1 MTTHEDGVD
10 SIVIGAGPAGLAAAH
25 ELMRVGRRVLVLEHG
40 TTVAT
45 SWRSH
50 RTGLRLHTVRR
61 LSGLPGM
68 PIPRSYG
75 RYVTSANLVRYLEQY
90 RIQAS
95 IPVRF
100 GVTVAS
106 IQRGDD
112 TGRGPRWKIVTTS
125 GTVYETATVVMATG
139 YNRVPH
145 IPALPGLEVFEAPT
159 IHVSEY
165 TGGSQFSGRDILVV
179 GSGNAAAEAAT
190 ELATAGTRRI
200 QMAVRTT
207 PHIVRRRVGGI
218 SMQRVAITMGLL
230 PTGMADKIA
239 ALLARL
245 TVPDLSARRMG
256 RPRPDLYTRV
266 ERDQSVPVHDTG
278 IVALIESGT
287 VDPVAAVTG
296 FGPGTVQLADGS
308 VLRPDTVIFATGY
321 RRGLEGLLHGLN
333 LLDEHGNPL
342 SRSGTA
348 AAPGFYFV
356 GFTVSATGAL
366 RQLSTDARM
375 VAHAESQNAGRVA
388 SSRHTS
394 ARFTDPAPGSPVVH
408 ASPSITGNG

>member
-1 MTTHEDGVD
+1 VQ
-10 SIVIGAGPAGLAAAH
+10 
-25 ELMRVGRRVLVLEHG
+25 
-40 TTVAT
+40 
-45 SWRSH
+45 
-50 RTGLRLHTVRR
+50 
-61 LSGLPGM
+61 
-68 PIPRSYG
+68 
-75 RYVTSANLVRYLEQY
+75 YLEQY
-90 RIQAS
+90 RAHAS

-112 TGRGPRWKIVTTS
+112 TGAGSRWKIVTTS

-145 IPALPGLEVFEAPT
+145 IPALPGLEGFAGPT

-165 TGGSQFSGRDILVV
+165 TGGRQFSGRDILVV
-179 GSGNAAAEAAT
+179 GSGNAAAEAAA
-190 ELATAGTRRI
+190 ELAAAGTRRI

-230 PTGMADKIA
+230 PTGLADRIA

-245 TVPDLSARRMG
+245 TVPDLSTRRLG

-287 VDPVAAVTG
+287 VVPVAAVTG
-296 FGPGTVQLADGS
+296 LGPGTVHLADGS

-321 RRGLEGLLHGLN
+321 RRGLDDLLDGLN
-333 LLDEHGNPL
+333 LLDEHGNPR

-366 RQLSTDARM
+366 RQMSTDARM
-375 VAHAESQNAGRVA
+375 VARAESQNAVMVA
-388 SSRHTS
+388 SPCHTS
-394 ARFTDPAPGSPVVH
+394 TRLADPSPGAPVSPS
-408 ASPSITGNG
+408 SPSIAGNR